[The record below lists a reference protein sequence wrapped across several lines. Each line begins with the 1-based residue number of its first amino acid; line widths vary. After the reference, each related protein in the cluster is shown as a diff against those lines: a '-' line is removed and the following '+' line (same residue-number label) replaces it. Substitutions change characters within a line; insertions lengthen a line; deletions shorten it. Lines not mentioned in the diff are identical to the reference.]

1 MLALL
6 HFEQPYPDIFVTL
19 TRRFFSSF
27 HFKGNFL
34 GGLFRHFV
42 RRGLPPSPAG
52 SRQTSPSGAARR
64 TPTKA
69 LAFTEAP
76 EQKFFKLADTFVKQ
90 VLR

>member
-1 MLALL
+1 M
-6 HFEQPYPDIFVTL
+6 FVTSIL
-19 TRRFFSSF
+19 AIVISGNDLFFQ
-27 HFKGNFL
+27 GNFL

-42 RRGLPPSPAG
+42 RRALPASPAG
-52 SRQTSPSGAARR
+52 STQTSPSGSMRR

-76 EQKFFKLADTFVKQ
+76 EQKFFKLADVFVKQ